1 MRRKQTS
8 SSTVAVRSVV
18 ATRSEKSEKADL
30 EAPLVLFSLFILC
43 LKKEVQHHD
52 HYHHRVVLISFIQS
66 THSQAAMKLAARIKN
81 LPNDDSNF
89 VTSRGGSVQL
99 SK

>member
-1 MRRKQTS
+1 MIFTPLAHYLPTAIESNLVRGKMQRKQTS

-43 LKKEVQHHD
+43 LKKKCNTTTIIIIV
-52 HYHHRVVLISFIQS
+52 SC
-66 THSQAAMKLAARIKN
+66 
-81 LPNDDSNF
+81 
-89 VTSRGGSVQL
+89 
-99 SK
+99 